1 RRPIPVSQYSA
12 SVSTTYLYRF
22 GNDEPFQP
30 SNAQTAHGQFI
41 PAAAFPT
48 AAYCGH
54 CHAAAYKQ
62 WQDSLHRNAFR
73 EPFYQKNVKLLNDSK
88 GIEYS
93 RHCEGCHNPIALFSG
108 ALTPH
113 SELTRSFD
121 DGLTCSVCHS
131 IVKLQPMRGNGA
143 YVLAAPA
150 VMTDAAGKRIPSLVP
165 DAQILAHPDRHAHAV
180 MQPFY
185 RSAEYCGTCHNSNLP
200 VSLTGHKWL
209 KGFGTYDEWQASSYS
224 QRSPL
229 PFYEKPLT
237 SCQNCHM
244 AAEPAGPGEMAA
256 HAGSIA
262 SQPAQSAPL
271 ALRIS
276 TRDSTVRAGAEVVI
290 HVTLV
295 NHTTRDVVVPAVS
308 TPGQAETHFQISVHD
323 AKGRPAPPTAYAR
336 NEARRPIP
344 GSYGIVRVKPGESYS
359 DDIVLTKLFDLTR
372 GGDFTVQVAANWQS
386 AAPVTSNSL
395 SVKVRN

>member
-1 RRPIPVSQYSA
+1 MRFGVCLRREFACAGIVSFSRLARLCWRWAWRCCPHAPPRRPIPVSQYSA
-12 SVSTTYLYRF
+12 SVSATYLYRF

-262 SQPAQSAPL
+262 SHRWLGGNTAVPFYYGMRDQLQRTKDFLTQQRL
-271 ALRIS
+271 AIDLFGVERPGPRNLR
-276 TRDSTVRAGAEVVI
+276 RARLSLSGSRRAI
-290 HVTLV
+290 PRFGL
-295 NHTTRDVVVPAVS
+295 
-308 TPGQAETHFQISVHD
+308 
-323 AKGRPAPPTAYAR
+323 
-336 NEARRPIP
+336 ARR
-344 GSYGIVRVKPGESYS
+344 S
-359 DDIVLTKLFDLTR
+359 
-372 GGDFTVQVAANWQS
+372 
-386 AAPVTSNSL
+386 
-395 SVKVRN
+395 